1 MQRAFS
7 KSLPETH
14 TCTCERGF
22 LKNGI
27 DIATLLAILAMLTQ
41 QFTHNP
47 INNQGVAQMNIEE
60 YLNKSRV
67 TSSNLSKLADEM
79 AIEGIDYISQQHLAG
94 ELRRLGWTYKNTGSM
109 RIWIRPGQTALS
121 AGVSKPANIR
131 FIVGQAVTAVLAGV
145 EKISSKEL
153 HEAVINKIG
162 KCDENIVFDSMDIRA
177 SRKEWRYDQSQKLWI
192 KI

>member
-1 MQRAFS
+1 
-7 KSLPETH
+7 
-14 TCTCERGF
+14 
-22 LKNGI
+22 
-27 DIATLLAILAMLTQ
+27 
-41 QFTHNP
+41 
-47 INNQGVAQMNIEE
+47 MNIEE
-60 YLNKSRV
+60 YLGKIRANSG
-67 TSSNLSKLADEM
+67 SMSKLADGM
-79 AIEGIDYISQQHLAG
+79 ALDGVDYVSMQHLAS

-192 KI
+192 KIIKTNA